1 MQSALE
7 MVKFQLRHGNDLL
20 SMDSLRGCDV
30 NLQEQGRLLRQ
41 EEFLIHQGRKK
52 SLRHVFL
59 FDDLVLFSKTKR
71 SSTGHDVYIYKGSI
85 KVSGKLCK
93 IMLCLATGKDSIHM
107 ADHCCLLVPIH
118 KTQLK

>member
-52 SLRHVFL
+52 SQKIKIL
-59 FDDLVLFSKTKR
+59 FQAT
-71 SSTGHDVYIYKGSI
+71 
-85 KVSGKLCK
+85 VSL
-93 IMLCLATGKDSIHM
+93 I
-107 ADHCCLLVPIH
+107 P
-118 KTQLK
+118 